1 MHTLAL
7 ARKFRRKPNLYNGK
21 LDTLC
26 QPNSYEGMRFHKFK
40 NINLLSRLLQLELWK
55 NLSYLKINLIILTI
69 ILTISLTCGL
79 EALDIPLISEA
90 QYVRFL
96 IF

>member
-1 MHTLAL
+1 MEKLKL
-7 ARKFRRKPNLYNGK
+7 FEDKFNY
-21 LDTLC
+21 
-26 QPNSYEGMRFHKFK
+26 
-40 NINLLSRLLQLELWK
+40 
-55 NLSYLKINLIILTI
+55 LTI